1 MKSFQNSTLS
11 LEGQDKTKEQIDIAQ
26 EKAEISNQIAED
38 SNNQDVSQNI
48 LRNISNQLA
57 LQQQLDNMQFFA
69 AQEDKVARSLN
80 LAVQGETLAGLDNL
94 NTRQDRERISTYQT
108 IHYYHALIS
117 IPLQHLIN

>member
-1 MKSFQNSTLS
+1 MEPFYLCRWSILI
-11 LEGQDKTKEQIDIAQ
+11 QIFDLFRIR
-26 EKAEISNQIAED
+26 SG
-38 SNNQDVSQNI
+38 
-48 LRNISNQLA
+48 
-57 LQQQLDNMQFFA
+57 A